1 MPRVH
6 KAVFSEELT
15 AGPFQGITV
24 IVEVVLKSRPLL
36 THFKKK
42 KNFLKS
48 NFILVSIRPTR
59 LPNQKESYLCFQVV
73 LL

>member
-36 THFKKK
+36 THFLK

>member
-36 THFKKK
+36 THFLKKT
-42 KNFLKS
+42 FLKS